1 MHQILCG
8 SVSNAGDLGVV
19 HIPSNND
26 NLFLTRRLDLE
37 CWLSSACLDVLLRA
51 LDVDCAVLL
60 DNVELVQ
67 VVWSWRVLDITS
79 LDIKACWKSSARSSY
94 VVGGCPD
101 LHAMD
106 MLSSLLARR
115 HRSSVGLQNEYSSRL
130 GHVVCHRA

>member
-51 LDVDCAVLL
+51 LDVDCAILL

-67 VVWSWRVLDITS
+67 VVWSRRVLDITS

-106 MLSSLLARR
+106 MLSFLLVKR
-115 HRSSVGLQNEYSSRL
+115 HHSSMVLQSEYSSRL